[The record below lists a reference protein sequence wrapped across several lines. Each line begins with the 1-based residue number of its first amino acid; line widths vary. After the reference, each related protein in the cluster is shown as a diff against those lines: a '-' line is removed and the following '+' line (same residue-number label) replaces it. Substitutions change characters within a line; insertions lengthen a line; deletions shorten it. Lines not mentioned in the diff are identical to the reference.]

1 MCVGR
6 VQRRFQELKKKG
18 GHKIPLRR
26 RETVLR
32 NAVHTIAPSF

>member
-18 GHKIPLRR
+18 GIKFPLG
-26 RETVLR
+26 EEKL
-32 NAVHTIAPSF
+32 F